1 MFQHEDFWLPEGEQ
15 HWLFADLADY
25 QRADRDEAYS
35 HVRNWTLA
43 LDVGANIG
51 IFTKAFAE
59 RFEKVV
65 AFEPIPDV
73 RACLE
78 RNVPDNVSV
87 EPYAVS
93 DRAGRVIMHQTVKA
107 SGGSFIANDPNVAV
121 PAGAKTAGPRAIPV
135 ELRTIDSFGFEQVGL
150 IKLDIQGAEFL
161 ALKGAEQ
168 TIRRCRPVVLIEEK
182 PRKEDPLDVANCKRA
197 SEFLL
202 ALGMVAK
209 GKPIGDRTYVFE
221 D

>member
-1 MFQHEDFWLPEGEQ
+1 MFQHEGFWLPEGEQ
-15 HWLFADLADY
+15 QWLFQDLADY
-25 QRADRDEAYS
+25 QHADRDEAYS

-51 IFTKAFAE
+51 IFTRAFAE
-59 RFEKVV
+59 RFDKVV
-65 AFEPIPDV
+65 AFEPIPDI

-78 RNVPDNVSV
+78 RNVPGNVSV

-93 DRAGRVIMHQTVKA
+93 DRAGEVIMRQVVKS

-121 PAGAKTAGPRAIPV
+121 PASAKLTGPRAIPV
-135 ELRTIDSFGFEQVGL
+135 ELRTIDSFGFDEVGL

-161 ALKGAEQ
+161 ALKGAEE

-182 PRKEDPLDVANCKRA
+182 PRKEDPLDMANCKRA
-197 SEFLL
+197 ADFLL
-202 ALGMVAK
+202 SLGMVAK
-209 GKPIGDRTYVFE
+209 EKPVGDRTYVFE